1 MAKYKKIVLPE
12 DSVQSSSETV
22 SQCVSGKDFL
32 IHKAPL
38 LTFFLS
44 KIVHWYFVSK
54 ILGSEFA
61 KRMRLLEQFILTEYF
76 FEFLLDFLIRSNVLE
91 QFRLRKEYNWNK

>member
-1 MAKYKKIVLPE
+1 MQQFFYFSEFGRRGQIRSINARTARQELLLPGFGVYASPYNLEKYKKIVLPE

-54 ILGSEFA
+54 ILG
-61 KRMRLLEQFILTEYF
+61 
-76 FEFLLDFLIRSNVLE
+76 
-91 QFRLRKEYNWNK
+91 